1 MAADGGRT
9 SDRLGVVLPC
19 EDLLLMTIGRDTS
32 WKAMLGKDERD
43 ATEEEIAAL
52 EAEHGP
58 FLPADGEGVDQEQQD
73 AKERKKALQRAGQGG
88 QKASRRGR

>member
-1 MAADGGRT
+1 MSGWGYQARPLDGGRT
-9 SDRLGVVLPC
+9 GEDAWTVWALESFRLQALRRSLP
-19 EDLLLMTIGRDTS
+19 MITGRDTS

-58 FLPADGEGVDQEQQD
+58 FLPADGEG
-73 AKERKKALQRAGQGG
+73 
-88 QKASRRGR
+88 